1 MIRLGMGFEGW
12 SMVNLLLHLYIIYC
26 YPWWMVHF
34 CFVFCFDERTCEAA
48 STVSWPQPN
57 LSFEVLAEYVWLD
70 ADGVTRSKTMTMT
83 ARWGAVGVRSGIQN
97 PEQDSHHVSE
107 HRVVMTQRSILC

>member
-1 MIRLGMGFEGW
+1 
-12 SMVNLLLHLYIIYC
+12 MVNGKFAVALIYHILLPL
-26 YPWWMVHF
+26 VDGAF
-34 CFVFCFDERTCEAA
+34 FVWFFCFDERTCEAA

-97 PEQDSHHVSE
+97 PEQDSHHVRE